1 MNALRLLMIDDEP
14 DIGALVQKVAEALD
28 YEMSFVTRAN
38 AFKDMYRSFRPDVV
52 ILDLSMPETDGIE
65 LLAFLAGEKSRA
77 RVIILSGFDP
87 AILIGACRLGEDRGL
102 DMAGIV
108 SKPVR
113 VAELRKIL
121 NTLTANQ
128 PNSSNK

>member
-14 DIGALVQKVAEALD
+14 DIGALVQKVAEGLD